1 MSARVVGAVL
11 GLLVVGAV
19 LTAWGVSG
27 ALRIR
32 EMQRQIAATERDIAA
47 LRTQKELLTL
57 TIDRLR
63 NDPEFLEK
71 LAREDL
77 GMVRPGDTVL
87 KFPPKPK

>member
-1 MSARVVGAVL
+1 MSARVVAAAL
-11 GLLVVGAV
+11 GLLVAGGV
-19 LTAWGVSG
+19 LSAWGVSG
-27 ALRIR
+27 AVRIR
-32 EMQRQIAATERDIAA
+32 AMQRDIEATQREISA
-47 LRTQKELLTL
+47 LRAQNEALTL

-63 NDPEFLEK
+63 NDPIFLEK

>member
-1 MSARVVGAVL
+1 MAVAVGVVVVAGAL
-11 GLLVVGAV
+11 GAC
-19 LTAWGVSG
+19 GVSG

-32 EMQRQIAATERDIAA
+32 AMHREIEATQREIAT
-47 LRTQKELLTL
+47 LRAQNEQLAL

-63 NDPEFLEK
+63 NDPAFLEK